1 MNPVLIGLFALLSL
15 YAVILLWLAIGFL
28 RTSYF
33 KAKEKNLQMPLTL
46 IICARNEE
54 KNISICLN
62 SLLKQEYVLS
72 KVQLLL
78 INDASSDQ
86 TVQRA
91 EAILRR
97 SAINYKIITNV
108 DQKGKKESITY
119 AMQFALNEVIVL
131 RDADTF
137 TLSPKWLQ
145 SISDF
150 YQNHPS
156 DLIIAPVAVANHSG
170 LLWALQCIENNVL
183 TVLSCGAAR
192 LNVPFLCSGANL
204 IFTKSTFEKTGG
216 YSSHKHIA
224 SGDDIFFLE
233 DVKKIKGSRI
243 GYLKSKESIVY
254 TYPCFSFKTLIKQKI
269 RWASKVKQNT
279 NKLNLMLSATSFLSN
294 LAWLCCFVGLYFPAF
309 TAPCLLF
316 IFLKLIIDILL
327 LFLASG
333 FIKNK
338 QTVWYSL
345 PVGCVYPIY
354 ACMVGVASL
363 IVKPDWK

>member
-1 MNPVLIGLFALLSL
+1 MIIVLFVILSL
-15 YAVILLWLAIGFL
+15 YAAILLCLATGFL

-33 KAKEKNLQMPLTL
+33 KAKEKNLQIPLTI
-46 IICARNEE
+46 IICARDEE

-62 SLLKQEYVLS
+62 SLLKQDYVFG

-108 DQKGKKESITY
+108 DRKGKKESIAY
-119 AMQFALNEVIVL
+119 AMQFAKNEVIVL

-150 YQNHPS
+150 YQNNPS
-156 DLIIAPVAVANHSG
+156 DLIIAPVAIANHSG

-183 TVLSCGAAR
+183 TVLSCGASR
-192 LNVPFLCSGANL
+192 FKIPFLCSGANL
-204 IFTKSTFEKTGG
+204 IFTKSIFEKTDG
-216 YSSHKHIA
+216 YNSHKHIA

-233 DVKKIKGSRI
+233 DVKNVQGSRI
-243 GYLKSKESIVY
+243 AYLKAKESIVY
-254 TYPCFSFKTLIKQKI
+254 TYPCFSFKALINQKI

-279 NKLNLMLSATSFLSN
+279 NTLNLILSATSFLVN
-294 LAWLCCFVGLYFPAF
+294 LAWLLCFVCLYIPAYKE
-309 TAPCLLF
+309 ACLLF

-354 ACMVGVASL
+354 ACVVGVASL
-363 IVKPDWK
+363 IVKPNWK